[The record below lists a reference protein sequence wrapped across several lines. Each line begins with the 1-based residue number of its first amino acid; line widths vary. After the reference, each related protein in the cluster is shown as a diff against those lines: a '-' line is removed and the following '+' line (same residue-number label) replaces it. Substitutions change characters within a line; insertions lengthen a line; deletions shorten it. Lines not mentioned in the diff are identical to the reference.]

1 MFIYYYLTCAITI
14 TWEKPPMAHTHV
26 PMKSLTQLCI
36 IFDVLV
42 IWIFSMNEGLQYL
55 FVLHAYYQITTSQ
68 IIILFPNP
76 WQLKRLV
83 LIMMKCVVMGNIFV
97 HMYAKCGSCKEKQ
110 TKSSRILSYKGPI
123 ISCSGLMNCMES
135 YIVD

>member
-1 MFIYYYLTCAITI
+1 
-14 TWEKPPMAHTHV
+14 MAHTHV

-83 LIMMKCVVMGNIFV
+83 LIMMK
-97 HMYAKCGSCKEKQ
+97 
-110 TKSSRILSYKGPI
+110 
-123 ISCSGLMNCMES
+123 
-135 YIVD
+135 